1 MMDSNEQNLDDFSVK
16 GLVKN
21 LRDWIYFLLSKSKN
35 IITLTFLFLVL
46 TLAYNYI
53 KSPIH
58 YARTSFVLDSES
70 SSNSISD
77 IASLASLAGIN
88 ASSFIDS
95 SSLFQIDNIQELYR
109 SSSMLKQTLLT
120 KYTFGNQTEILI
132 NKFGK
137 EEKIDKKWNKLGVD
151 FTKQSLIKSKSRLHD
166 SVLMEAVKII
176 KEKYLFVDKPSRKTT
191 ILEIGFDHKNE
202 LLAKSF
208 NENLVSI
215 VNNFY
220 FKTKTKKTGENLE
233 ILQRQADSVKNVLD
247 KSILFLAEK
256 DQSIPN
262 PNPLT
267 KVSLVPYQKALVDV
281 QANGAIY
288 QEIVTQL
295 ELAKVNHRN
304 KTPLIQIIDKPTLPL
319 ENSRLRFFECI
330 VYGLFGGFVISIIYF
345 SLIRFYQS
353 LIK

>member
-1 MMDSNEQNLDDFSVK
+1 MDSNKQHLDDFSVK
-16 GLVKN
+16 SLLDN
-21 LRDWIYFLLSKSKN
+21 LRVWISFLLTKTKDILRLS
-35 IITLTFLFLVL
+35 IMFLVL
-46 TLAYNYI
+46 TLGYNYI
-53 KSPIH
+53 MSPIY

-70 SSNSISD
+70 SSNSIGD

-88 ASSFIDS
+88 ASSFIDAS
-95 SSLFQIDNIQELYR
+95 SIFQIDNIQELYR

-120 KYTFGNQTEILI
+120 KSTFGNETEILI
-132 NKFGK
+132 NRFGR
-137 EEKIDKKWNKLGVD
+137 EEKIDKKWNKLGID
-151 FTKQSLIKSKSRLHD
+151 FTNQSLFQSKSRLHD
-166 SVLMEAVKII
+166 SVLFEALKII
-176 KEKYLFVDKPSRKTT
+176 KEKYLIVDKPSRKTT
-191 ILEIGFDHKNE
+191 ILEIGFDHKDE

-215 VNNFY
+215 VNKFY
-220 FKTKTKKTGENLE
+220 FKTKTQKTGENLK

-247 KSILFLAEK
+247 NSILFLAEK

-295 ELAKVNHRN
+295 ELAKVTHRN

-319 ENSRLRFFECI
+319 ENSRLTFLECLI
-330 VYGLFGGFVISIIYF
+330 YGLFGGLLLSVIYF
-345 SLIRFYQS
+345 SLTRFYHS

>member
-1 MMDSNEQNLDDFSVK
+1 
-16 GLVKN
+16 
-21 LRDWIYFLLSKSKN
+21 
-35 IITLTFLFLVL
+35 
-46 TLAYNYI
+46 
-53 KSPIH
+53 
-58 YARTSFVLDSES
+58 
-70 SSNSISD
+70 
-77 IASLASLAGIN
+77 
-88 ASSFIDS
+88 
-95 SSLFQIDNIQELYR
+95 
-109 SSSMLKQTLLT
+109 
-120 KYTFGNQTEILI
+120 
-132 NKFGK
+132 
-137 EEKIDKKWNKLGVD
+137 
-151 FTKQSLIKSKSRLHD
+151 
-166 SVLMEAVKII
+166 MEAVKII
-176 KEKYLFVDKPSRKTT
+176 KEKYLLVDKPSRKTT
-191 ILEIGFDHKNE
+191 ILEIGFDHKDE

-220 FKTKTKKTGENLE
+220 FKTKTQKTGENLQ
-233 ILQRQADSVKNVLD
+233 ILQRQADSVKKVLD

-295 ELAKVNHRN
+295 ELAKVTHRN

>member
-1 MMDSNEQNLDDFSVK
+1 MLELIIYTQLSETLSSIINLANKVFSPC
-16 GLVKN
+16 LT
-21 LRDWIYFLLSKSKN
+21 
-35 IITLTFLFLVL
+35 ITLF
-46 TLAYNYI
+46 
-53 KSPIH
+53 
-58 YARTSFVLDSES
+58 
-70 SSNSISD
+70 
-77 IASLASLAGIN
+77 
-88 ASSFIDS
+88 
-95 SSLFQIDNIQELYR
+95 
-109 SSSMLKQTLLT
+109 
-120 KYTFGNQTEILI
+120 
-132 NKFGK
+132 
-137 EEKIDKKWNKLGVD
+137 
-151 FTKQSLIKSKSRLHD
+151 
-166 SVLMEAVKII
+166 
-176 KEKYLFVDKPSRKTT
+176 
-191 ILEIGFDHKNE
+191 
-202 LLAKSF
+202 
-208 NENLVSI
+208 
-215 VNNFY
+215 
-220 FKTKTKKTGENLE
+220 
-233 ILQRQADSVKNVLD
+233 LD

-295 ELAKVNHRN
+295 ELAKVTHRN

>member
-1 MMDSNEQNLDDFSVK
+1 MDSNKQHLDDFSVK
-16 GLVKN
+16 SLLDN
-21 LRDWIYFLLSKSKN
+21 LRVWISFLLTKTKDIFRLS
-35 IITLTFLFLVL
+35 IMFLVL
-46 TLAYNYI
+46 TLGYNYI
-53 KSPIH
+53 MSPIH

-70 SSNSISD
+70 SSNSIGD

-88 ASSFIDS
+88 ASSFIDAS
-95 SSLFQIDNIQELYR
+95 SIFQIDNIQELYR

-120 KYTFGNQTEILI
+120 KSTFGNETEILI
-132 NKFGK
+132 NRFGR
-137 EEKIDKKWNKLGVD
+137 EEKIDKKWNKLGID
-151 FTKQSLIKSKSRLHD
+151 FTNQSLFQSKSRLHD
-166 SVLMEAVKII
+166 SVLFEALKII
-176 KEKYLFVDKPSRKTT
+176 KEKYLIVDKPSRKTT
-191 ILEIGFDHKNE
+191 ILEIGFDHKDE

-215 VNNFY
+215 VNKFY
-220 FKTKTKKTGENLE
+220 FKTKTQKTGENLK

-247 KSILFLAEK
+247 NSILFLAEK

-295 ELAKVNHRN
+295 ELAKVTHRN

-319 ENSRLRFFECI
+319 ENSRLTFLECLI
-330 VYGLFGGFVISIIYF
+330 YGLFGGLLLSIIYF
-345 SLIRFYQS
+345 SLTRFYHS

>member
-1 MMDSNEQNLDDFSVK
+1 MDSNEQYLDVFSVK
-16 GLVKN
+16 GLIKN
-21 LRDWIYFLLSKSKN
+21 LLDWISFLLSKLKN
-35 IITLTFLFLVL
+35 ILSLAFIFLVL
-46 TLAYNYI
+46 ILAYNYI

-58 YARTSFVLDSES
+58 FARTSFVLDSES
-70 SSNSISD
+70 SSNSIGD

-109 SSSMLKQTLLT
+109 SSSMLKKTLLT
-120 KYTFGNQTEILI
+120 KYTFGNHTDILI

-137 EEKIDKKWNKLGVD
+137 EEKIDKKWNKLGID
-151 FTKQSLIKSKSRLHD
+151 FSNQTLIELKSRLHD

-319 ENSRLRFFECI
+319 ENSRLKFMECLI
-330 VYGLFGGFVISIIYF
+330 YGLFGGFLLAVLYF
-345 SLIRFYQS
+345 SLLRFYNS

>member
-1 MMDSNEQNLDDFSVK
+1 
-16 GLVKN
+16 
-21 LRDWIYFLLSKSKN
+21 
-35 IITLTFLFLVL
+35 
-46 TLAYNYI
+46 
-53 KSPIH
+53 
-58 YARTSFVLDSES
+58 
-70 SSNSISD
+70 
-77 IASLASLAGIN
+77 LASLAGIN
-88 ASSFIDS
+88 ASSFIDA

-120 KYTFGNQTEILI
+120 KYTFGDKSEILI

-151 FTKQSLIKSKSRLHD
+151 FTNQLLIESKSRLHD
-166 SVLMEAVKII
+166 SILLEAVKII
-176 KEKYLFVDKPSRKTT
+176 KEKYLIVDKPSRKTT
-191 ILEIGFDHKNE
+191 ILEIGFDHKDE

-220 FKTKTKKTGENLE
+220 FKTKTLKTGENLK
-233 ILQRQADSVKNVLD
+233 ILQRQADSVKKVLD

-267 KVSLVPYQKALVDV
+267 KVSLVPYQKAMVDV

-295 ELAKVNHRN
+295 ELAKVTHRN

-319 ENSRLRFFECI
+319 ENSRLTFLECLI
-330 VYGLFGGFVISIIYF
+330 YGLFGGLLLSIIYF
-345 SLIRFYQS
+345 SLTRFYHS

>member
-1 MMDSNEQNLDDFSVK
+1 MDSNDQNLDDFSVK
-16 GLVKN
+16 GLINN
-21 LRDWIYFLLSKSKN
+21 LSDWISFLLSKTKD
-35 IITLTFLFLVL
+35 ILKLAFVFLVL
-46 TLAYNYI
+46 TLAHNYI

-70 SSNSISD
+70 SSNSIGD

-120 KYTFGNQTEILI
+120 KYKFGNQTDILI

-137 EEKIDKKWNKLGVD
+137 EENIDKKWNKLGVD
-151 FTKQSLIKSKSRLHD
+151 FTKQSLMEAKSRLHD
-166 SVLMEAVKII
+166 SILMEAVKII

-319 ENSRLRFFECI
+319 ENSRLKFMECLI
-330 VYGLFGGFVISIIYF
+330 YGLFGGILLAIIYF
-345 SLIRFYQS
+345 SLLRFYNS

>member
-1 MMDSNEQNLDDFSVK
+1 MDSNEQYLDVFSVK
-16 GLVKN
+16 GLIKN
-21 LRDWIYFLLSKSKN
+21 LLDWISFLLSKLKN
-35 IITLTFLFLVL
+35 ILSLAFVLLVL

-58 YARTSFVLDSES
+58 FARTSFVLDSES
-70 SSNSISD
+70 SSNSIGD

-120 KYTFGNQTEILI
+120 KYTFGNQIDILI

-151 FTKQSLIKSKSRLHD
+151 FTNQSLMKSKSRLHD
-166 SVLMEAVKII
+166 SVLMEVVKII
-176 KEKYLFVDKPSRKTT
+176 KKKYLFVDKPSRKTT

-319 ENSRLRFFECI
+319 ENSRLKFMECLI
-330 VYGLFGGFVISIIYF
+330 YGLFGGLLLAIIYF
-345 SLIRFYQS
+345 SLLRLYNS